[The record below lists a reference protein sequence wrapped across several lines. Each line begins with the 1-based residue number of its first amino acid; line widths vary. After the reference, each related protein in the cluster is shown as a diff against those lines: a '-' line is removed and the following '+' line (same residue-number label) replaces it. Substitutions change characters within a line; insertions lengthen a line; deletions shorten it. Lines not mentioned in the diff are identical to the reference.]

1 VVPRT
6 RTHGEVTT
14 GGGGRSLIRP
24 ARGGR
29 KVATTLT
36 RDRISAVVDSQD
48 EQVGHVVEVSGDV
61 AYVDPVTDPA
71 VSMAV
76 NQNRIRGKTTK
87 TAASRSSTM
96 RSNRS
101 RRTTSG

>member
-1 VVPRT
+1 MWC
-6 RTHGEVTT
+6 HGRALTEKSRRAAADDPHSP
-14 GGGGRSLIRP
+14 GQR
-24 ARGGR
+24 GR

-76 NQNRIRGKTTK
+76 NQNRIRG
-87 TAASRSSTM
+87 RQ
-96 RSNRS
+96 
-101 RRTTSG
+101 RRPPLPDRAR

>member
-1 VVPRT
+1 MRRKRCGATDAHSRRSHDGRRRT
-6 RTHGEVTT
+6 I
-14 GGGGRSLIRP
+14 LIRP

-76 NQNRIRGKTTK
+76 NQNRIRG
-87 TAASRSSTM
+87 RQ
-96 RSNRS
+96 
-101 RRTTSG
+101 RRPPLPDRAR